1 MRTKFG
7 QDKESELGGWWICL
21 FFYKYSSKL
30 KEPTYL
36 GFKVT
41 MCHSEPMAV
50 VEGLAELPD
59 KTLSGRS
66 GHSARDLIIASC
78 GSSLESAAGDAIFP
92 QGYLVKSF

>member
-1 MRTKFG
+1 M
-7 QDKESELGGWWICL
+7 DLP
-21 FFYKYSSKL
+21 FFLIINIAQSSKNH
-30 KEPTYL
+30 L